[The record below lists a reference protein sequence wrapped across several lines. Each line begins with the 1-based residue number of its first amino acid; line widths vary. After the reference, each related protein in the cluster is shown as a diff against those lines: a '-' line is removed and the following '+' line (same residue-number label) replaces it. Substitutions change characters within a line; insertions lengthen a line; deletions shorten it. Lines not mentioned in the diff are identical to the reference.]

1 MSVKKSTLGRSMR
14 VFTSKD
20 RKKIIATALLQVFLG
35 LLDLV
40 GVAIVGILGALAVNG
55 IQSRAPGDRVSQAL
69 RVLQIESLT
78 FQNQAA
84 VLGGAAA
91 FILIFRTVAT
101 ILISRKIIFFLARR
115 AAVVSTELI
124 SRLLGR
130 NILEIQS
137 KTSQETLYAVTN
149 GVSSVTIGIVGS
161 AVSMTSDIAIL
172 TFLSVGLLIVD
183 PKIAIATFLIFGLVG
198 YLLFRLLQQRAQRL
212 GLQASQLTIQSN
224 EKILEV
230 LNSYREFIVRN
241 RRKYYVDQIGSGRMA
256 LANNQAEVGFMP
268 NISKYVIET
277 TFIFGL
283 FVISAV
289 QFITTD
295 ATHAISTLSVF
306 MAAGTRIAPAV
317 LRLQQGAL
325 QVKGSIGAANPTLDL
340 IEKLNFEGSVSE
352 ESDLLDLEH
361 AGFVGTIEVDDLEFT
376 YPNATKFAAKGLN
389 LSLAE
394 GKSVAIVGSSGAG
407 KTTLVDLVLGILAPS
422 SGKVLV
428 SGLAPLDAIK
438 KWPGA
443 IAYVPQDVVITS
455 GTVRENVALG
465 FPRVYATDELIWNA
479 LQTAQL
485 DSFVQGL
492 PLGLDSQVGERGAKL
507 SGGQRQRLGIAR
519 ALFTQPKL
527 IVLDEATSA
536 LDGKTELEFSQ
547 AIRELHG
554 KVTVVLIAHRL
565 STVRDADS
573 VVYLKDGEI
582 HAVGNFDEVSL
593 RVPDFNIQSKLM
605 E

>member
-1 MSVKKSTLGRSMR
+1 
-14 VFTSKD
+14 
-20 RKKIIATALLQVFLG
+20 
-35 LLDLV
+35 
-40 GVAIVGILGALAVNG
+40 
-55 IQSRAPGDRVSQAL
+55 
-69 RVLQIESLT
+69 
-78 FQNQAA
+78 
-84 VLGGAAA
+84 
-91 FILIFRTVAT
+91 
-101 ILISRKIIFFLARR
+101 
-115 AAVVSTELI
+115 
-124 SRLLGR
+124 
-130 NILEIQS
+130 
-137 KTSQETLYAVTN
+137 
-149 GVSSVTIGIVGS
+149 
-161 AVSMTSDIAIL
+161 
-172 TFLSVGLLIVD
+172 
-183 PKIAIATFLIFGLVG
+183 
-198 YLLFRLLQQRAQRL
+198 
-212 GLQASQLTIQSN
+212 
-224 EKILEV
+224 
-230 LNSYREFIVRN
+230 
-241 RRKYYVDQIGSGRMA
+241 
-256 LANNQAEVGFMP
+256 
-268 NISKYVIET
+268 
-277 TFIFGL
+277 
-283 FVISAV
+283 
-289 QFITTD
+289 
-295 ATHAISTLSVF
+295 
-306 MAAGTRIAPAV
+306 V

-340 IEKLNFEGSVSE
+340 IEKLNFEESVSDE
-352 ESDLLDLEH
+352 NDSLDLEH

-376 YPNATKFAAKGLN
+376 YPNAKKFAAKGLN

-422 SGKVLV
+422 SGTVLV

-465 FPRVYATDELIWNA
+465 FPRFYATDELIWNA
-479 LQTAQL
+479 LKTAQL

-547 AIRELHG
+547 AIRALHG

-582 HAVGNFDEVSL
+582 HAVGNFEEVSL